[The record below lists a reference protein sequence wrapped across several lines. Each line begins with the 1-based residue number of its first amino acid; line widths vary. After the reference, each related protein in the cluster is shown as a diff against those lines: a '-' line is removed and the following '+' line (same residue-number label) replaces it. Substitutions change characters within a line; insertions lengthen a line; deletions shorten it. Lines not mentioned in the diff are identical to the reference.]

1 MSSSS
6 PKKVD
11 SAFQVLGMTQPQI
24 ASQNPDQ
31 GERFIQALTGQR
43 PQLPVWSGQPNTLRS
58 WLKILAYWES
68 ETTVHKSKWGMKLYQ
83 SFAEGSQ
90 PRRIA
95 DQVPLQDLLSSEG
108 YGLVLSAIMD
118 RYRPFLEVAGPAS
131 VDKFFFAGD
140 RAKNESFATYIASK
154 IVAKQEL
161 EMQLG
166 ESLNPKIAGR
176 ILMRQAHLSD
186 FQRELIALKDQNQL
200 LSFGQVAEI
209 LRPLDKPELIAQ
221 AANAELGSSGAK
233 HFPVMKSEAEHASN
247 DYDMGQDEDYIME
260 ESEEEEDEEDDQ
272 LEFEDREYQEDEMV
286 YLQAY
291 HTAYA
296 DVRRDLRD
304 QRRER
309 GFVRHGDRGGRLRK
323 GGRERKGRG
332 RFGKGKKGGKKSTSL
347 PNTVRGNIEDLKA
360 RTRCYNC
367 QELGHIAKDCP
378 LKNADPK
385 KKVNFVVCTGGGQS
399 QTFVLFRGPPPTLPP
414 VPLTVLAGVRVRGC
428 EAVVDTAAEDAVI
441 GDMALKH
448 LKETLA
454 QQHMQVVVVVEGA
467 PHTPCAGIG
476 GEARIHSVV
485 DAPVSVC
492 GINGVLRFTVL
503 KDNDNFKT
511 PPLLPISFLEAIRAT
526 VDLDA
531 NELRTPD
538 GHQAPMTRLP
548 SGHRSVQIVDITGAW
563 HLPEQC
569 MPSSGCDP
577 FRLPEASLAWPAS
590 SSSSGNKNFR
600 GNGGGDG
607 AGGDIGGSAPT
618 SSRSLP
624 TASTSILASTATA
637 TSTTSTAPPTSILAT
652 SLPEEGARKFLREKN
667 FSYEALQSI
676 IEASFVINVNMK
688 AFPHGDHHNCV
699 HTFNGTVSLGSFSKG
714 ELWIQF
720 PPGEQRGAQDSLTQW
735 RRTKQGKRVLGKLIS
750 THHSPL
756 VFDPKLLHATCRW
769 TGTRISVSL

>member
-1 MSSSS
+1 M
-6 PKKVD
+6 
-11 SAFQVLGMTQPQI
+11 
-24 ASQNPDQ
+24 
-31 GERFIQALTGQR
+31 E
-43 PQLPVWSGQPNTLRS
+43 
-58 WLKILAYWES
+58 
-68 ETTVHKSKWGMKLYQ
+68 
-83 SFAEGSQ
+83 
-90 PRRIA
+90 
-95 DQVPLQDLLSSEG
+95 
-108 YGLVLSAIMD
+108 

-161 EMQLG
+161 ETQLG

-200 LSFGQVAEI
+200 LSFDQVAEI

-221 AANAELGSSGAK
+221 AANAELGSGGAK
-233 HFPVMKSEAEHASN
+233 HFPVMKSEAENVSH
-247 DYDMGQDEDYIME
+247 DYDMDQDEDYIME
-260 ESEEEEDEEDDQ
+260 ESEEEEDAEDDQ

-309 GFVRHGDRGGRLRK
+309 GFVRHSDRGGRFRK
-323 GGRERKGRG
+323 GGRDRKGRG

-347 PNTVRGNIEDLKA
+347 PNVVRGNIEDLKA

-385 KKVNFVVCTGGGQS
+385 KKVNFVVCTGGGQN
-399 QTFVLFRGPPPTLPP
+399 QTFVLFRGPSPTMPP
-414 VPLTVLAGVRVRGC
+414 VPITVLAGVRVRGC

-441 GDMALKH
+441 GDTALRH

-454 QQHMQVVVVVEGA
+454 QQNMQVVVVEDA
-467 PHTPCAGIG
+467 PYTPCAGIG

-503 KDNDNFKT
+503 KDTEHFKT

-526 VDLDA
+526 VDLEA

-538 GHQAPMTRLP
+538 GHGAPLSRLP
-548 SGHRSVQIVDITGAW
+548 SGHRSVQIVDVTGSWRLSGSVLASFW
-563 HLPEQC
+563 PRSFFACRRLLCPGRLRLHLQATKLFRG
-569 MPSSGCDP
+569 M
-577 FRLPEASLAWPAS
+577 RLPLVAVMLA
-590 SSSSGNKNFR
+590 
-600 GNGGGDG
+600 
-607 AGGDIGGSAPT
+607 AGQILRHA
-618 SSRSLP
+618 LP
-624 TASTSILASTATA
+624 
-637 TSTTSTAPPTSILAT
+637 
-652 SLPEEGARKFLREKN
+652 
-667 FSYEALQSI
+667 
-676 IEASFVINVNMK
+676 
-688 AFPHGDHHNCV
+688 
-699 HTFNGTVSLGSFSKG
+699 
-714 ELWIQF
+714 
-720 PPGEQRGAQDSLTQW
+720 
-735 RRTKQGKRVLGKLIS
+735 RR
-750 THHSPL
+750 
-756 VFDPKLLHATCRW
+756 
-769 TGTRISVSL
+769 